1 MIDIK
6 YKNYNISLAYG
17 INQEELWTIWTKDFV
32 DVVGQYFKPIPQAKT
47 YISLFLIFQD
57 FQA

>member
-32 DVVGQYFKPIPQAKT
+32 DVVGQYFKTIPQAKT
-47 YISLFLIFQD
+47 YIDEELV
-57 FQA
+57 